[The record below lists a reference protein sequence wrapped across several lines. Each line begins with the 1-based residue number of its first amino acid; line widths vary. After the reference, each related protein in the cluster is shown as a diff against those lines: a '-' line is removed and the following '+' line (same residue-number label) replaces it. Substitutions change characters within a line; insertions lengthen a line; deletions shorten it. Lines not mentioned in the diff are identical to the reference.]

1 MRNHKQET
9 RNFHI
14 FKNPSRTSGK
24 DFLSDQISVMKKD
37 EYSFSFEVYDSI
49 EELPEEDAWLL
60 NEAREVT
67 QHAYAPYSHFH
78 VGAVAKLSNGE
89 IVAGSNQENAS
100 FPVGLCAERVLL
112 ASASS
117 LYPKVPI
124 ESMAISYQAA
134 NGDSDHPIS
143 PCGIC
148 RQSLQEFEMR
158 VKHPI
163 RLILGGMEG
172 KIYVIPKASS
182 LLPLAFTSEELK

>member
-1 MRNHKQET
+1 MQ
-9 RNFHI
+9 
-14 FKNPSRTSGK
+14 TS
-24 DFLSDQISVMKKD
+24 
-37 EYSFSFEVYDSI
+37 EYKFSFEVYDSAN
-49 EELPEEDAWLL
+49 ELTEEDAWLL

-67 QHAYAPYSHFH
+67 EQAYAPYSHFQ
-78 VGAVAKLSNGE
+78 VGAVAKMANGE

-117 LYPKVPI
+117 LYPEMPI
-124 ESMAISYQAA
+124 ESIAISYQAG
-134 NGDSDHPIS
+134 NGNSHHPIA

-148 RQSLQEFEMR
+148 RQSLQEFETR
-158 VKHPI
+158 VGHPV

-172 KIYVIPKASS
+172 KIFIIQKASS